1 MKIKKTKSDAL
12 VEAGLERL
20 NKRREVGEIRVGRIR
35 AARELRGG
43 CETSSP
49 VAPIARAGCPYGYI
63 CPYQQQQEPQQQAA
77 PAVANKQEP
86 EFLSPYEIAAIYGLN
101 INTVYTFIHDGK
113 FDAFRVGR
121 CWRVVAKSVKRAFNL
136 D

>member
-63 CPYQQQQEPQQQAA
+63 CPYQQPAPQQQAA
-77 PAVANKQEP
+77 PSVAIKQDP
-86 EFLSPYEIAAIYGLN
+86 EYLSPYEIAAIYGLN

-121 CWRVVAKSVKRAFNL
+121 CWRVDAKSVKRPFNI